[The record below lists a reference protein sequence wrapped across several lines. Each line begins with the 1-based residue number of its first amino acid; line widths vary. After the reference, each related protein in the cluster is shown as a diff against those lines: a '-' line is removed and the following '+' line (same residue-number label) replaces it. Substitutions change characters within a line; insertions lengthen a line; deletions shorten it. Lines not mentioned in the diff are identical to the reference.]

1 MRFRE
6 IVDRLMGSK
15 EERSNSVARVSSET
29 QKDDLN
35 QAGELKSRKLGIQE
49 CLALNVIVG

>member
-6 IVDRLMGSK
+6 VVDRLMGSK

-29 QKDDLN
+29 QKDDLS

-49 CLALNVIVG
+49 YLALNDIVG